1 MSACRRGKPNADQN
15 CVVEAKSRAV
25 RFVASFH
32 VRTPEEILHE
42 LGASRGGLS
51 KEEALRRLEL
61 HHHNRI
67 ETLRQETLL
76 PKFVAQFTHMMA
88 VLLWIAAAIAFVA
101 GIPRLGFVIC
111 GLNLINGLFSFWQE
125 YKAEKAL
132 QALRRLLPQVAEV
145 VRDGMRQ
152 RIDAETLVPGDLLVL
167 NEGDHISAD
176 ARVIDCTQL
185 RVDQSSLSG
194 ESRPVRKTAEAQA
207 DSEHAIS
214 EFSNIV
220 FAGTNVTAGNG
231 LAVVFATGMHTEFG
245 KIARLTQTLREEPS
259 PLEQELTH
267 ATRVV
272 SYVALA
278 AGFLFFVIAAALG
291 TLPLSQSFFFALG
304 MIVAFIPE
312 GLPPAL
318 TLALALGAQRM
329 AKRNTLIKRLSAVET
344 LGCTTVICSDK
355 TGTLTRNEMTV
366 RALWTPEDSYE
377 LTGSGYSPAGRLL
390 LHGEE
395 VVETPK
401 GVTQLL
407 HAAVLC
413 NNARLAPPDTLSQS
427 WSVLGD
433 PTEAAMLVAA
443 RKVGMHYESE
453 SRQYPRTGEIAF
465 DSHRKRMTTVHG
477 SLACV
482 KGAPHEVISLCT
494 RIHEGTERAMRGED
508 RERAALA
515 SDSLAAQGLRVLAVA
530 KRTLPSGMR
539 DHSSKAVE
547 CDLTFLG
554 LLAMADP
561 PRDGVLEA
569 VGKCHRAGIRMIM
582 LTGDYGIT
590 GSAIA
595 RQIGLAKE
603 PAVLNGYDL
612 QSMPEEELTSRL
624 SEDVVVARATPEDKL
639 RVVRALQNMGH
650 IVAVTGDGVNDAPAL
665 KRANIGVAMGARGA
679 DVARES
685 ADIILLDDN
694 FATIVDAVEEGRAV
708 YANLRKFITYIC
720 TSNAPEAAPFLF
732 YAFSGGRVP
741 IALNVMQI
749 LSIDLGTDMAPALAL
764 GAEPPEPGI
773 MDRPPRRL
781 DEHLFNRRMLTR
793 AYLLLGIP
801 QSILAMLAFYW
812 VYWRNGYA
820 GRWVDLPAEGVLH
833 AQACSLTLAAVIA
846 TQIGNL
852 FAQRTEHTSIF
863 RVGLSGNPLIG
874 WGIVSEFAVLFLL
887 LYVPWLRNAFG
898 TLPIKAADFGL
909 LAAMMPALLI
919 VDEIRKAVA
928 RYIRTR

>member
-1 MSACRRGKPNADQN
+1 VPE
-15 CVVEAKSRAV
+15 VKSRAV

-32 VRTPEEILHE
+32 VRTSEEILHE
-42 LGASRGGLS
+42 LGTSRSGLS

-61 HHHNRI
+61 YHHNRI

-76 PKFVAQFTHMMA
+76 PKLVAQFTHMMA
-88 VLLWIAAAIAFVA
+88 VLLWIAAAIGFIA
-101 GIPRLGFVIC
+101 GIPRLGIAIC
-111 GLNLINGLFSFWQE
+111 AVNFINGLFSFWQE

-132 QALRRLLPQVAEV
+132 QALRKLLPQVAVV
-145 VRDGMRQ
+145 VRGGIRQ
-152 RIDAETLVPGDLLVL
+152 KIDAETLVPGDLLVL

-176 ARVIDCTQL
+176 ARVIDSSQL

-245 KIARLTQTLREEPS
+245 KIARLTQTLREQPS
-259 PLEQELTH
+259 PLEQELAH
-267 ATRVV
+267 VTRVV
-272 SYVALA
+272 SYIALA
-278 AGFLFFVIAAALG
+278 VGSLFFLVAIALG

-312 GLPPAL
+312 GMLPAL

-366 RALWTPEDSYE
+366 RALWTPEGGFE
-377 LTGSGYSPAGRLL
+377 LTGSGYSPKGWLL
-390 LHGEE
+390 SHGE
-395 VVETPK
+395 VVNETPS

-413 NNARLAPPDTLSQS
+413 NNAKLVPPDTLSQS

-443 RKVGMHYESE
+443 RKAGIHYESE
-453 SRQYPRTGEIAF
+453 SRLYPRTAEIAF
-465 DSHRKRMTTVHG
+465 DSHRKRMTTLHG

-482 KGAPHEVISLCT
+482 KGAPHEVIALCT
-494 RIHEGTERAMRGED
+494 RILEGAERKISAED
-508 RERAALA
+508 RDRAVQA

-530 KRTLPSGMR
+530 RRTLPSEI
-539 DHSSKAVE
+539 HEFSSAAVE
-547 CDLTFLG
+547 RDLTFLG

-561 PRDGVLEA
+561 PRDGVLDA
-569 VGKCHRAGIRMIM
+569 VAKCHRAGIRMIM
-582 LTGDYGIT
+582 ITGDYGVT
-590 GSAIA
+590 GAAIA

-603 PAVLNGYDL
+603 PVVLNGYDL
-612 QSMPEEELTSRL
+612 QSMPEEELTTRL
-624 SEDVVVARATPEDKL
+624 REDVIVARATPEDKL

-720 TSNAPEAAPFLF
+720 TSNTPEAAPFLF

-781 DEHLFNRRMLTR
+781 DEHLFHWRMLAR
-793 AYLLLGIP
+793 AYFLLGIP
-801 QSILAMLAFYW
+801 QSILTMLAFYW
-812 VYWRNGYA
+812 VYWHNGYA
-820 GRWVDLPAEGVLH
+820 GQWVNLPAEGPLY
-833 AQACSLTLAAVIA
+833 AQACSLALAAVIA

-852 FAQRTEHTSIF
+852 FAQRTEFTSVF
-863 RVGLSGNPLIG
+863 RMGLFTNPLIW
-874 WGIVSEFAVLFLL
+874 WGILSEFTVLFLL
-887 LYVPWLRNAFG
+887 LYVPWLQNVFG
-898 TLPIKAADFGL
+898 TLPVEASDFWL
-909 LAAMMPALLI
+909 LAAMTPVLL
-919 VDEIRKAVA
+919 VLDEIRKAIA
-928 RYIRTR
+928 RHVRVK